1 MRTTLEI
8 DDKLHEIA
16 RQLAFAE
23 RRGIGAVISEL
34 ALKGLAALSDTDGKR
49 PLGMFVGQIKIAA
62 DFDETPP
69 EILESLDSP
78 V

>member
-16 RQLAFAE
+16 RQRAFTE
-23 RRGIGAVISEL
+23 RRSIGEVISEL
-34 ALKGLAALSDTDGKR
+34 ALRGLERQLTTRSAR
-49 PLGMFVGQIKIAA
+49 PLGRFTGQIVVAD

-69 EILESLDSP
+69 EVAASVERS